1 MARVPRAP
9 RHSVNVFQALALFC
23 AFLLVAGAAGVLSAG
38 LLMPAVAVIGS
49 SSSAAQ
55 EYFDDLPTDLEI
67 VAPSEK
73 TQLFYADGTLLA
85 TYFAENRDVV
95 ALAAISPYLQN
106 AVIATED
113 QRFREH
119 AGVDPEGLIRATL
132 RTLTG
137 NKEGASTLTQQ
148 YVKNVLIEA
157 GRQAGD
163 DEAIEAAKEADG
175 VDGIGR
181 KLREMKVAMA
191 LEEKYSKDQILE
203 GYLNIAQFGVGQY
216 GAEAAS
222 QYYFGHSAAELT
234 PAEAALIAGVTK
246 SPGRFD
252 PSLGASEGYVTATN
266 RRDTVLFQMLE
277 QGYIT
282 QEEHDTA
289 VATPVADMM
298 HITVV
303 PRGCA
308 QAGISAFFCEY
319 VTKALIN
326 DGYLNPDPD
335 VARQI
340 LNRGGLSITTTID
353 PVRQQQAYDSL
364 VERIPE
370 NDPTYRPKGAEK
382 GVSGAISTVVPGS
395 GDVVAMVQ
403 NASYGEPTAENPRA
417 TKVNWNV
424 DLAYGGGQGFL
435 TGSTFKAFVLT
446 QWLIDGHSLTDNI
459 NGSNGQVFPANSWN
473 ISCSPS
479 SVANYP
485 PKNLESSPG
494 GNMTVLKA
502 TQLSINTAYVGMA
515 NQMDLCALR
524 DTTSRMGVHVGEG
537 TISGTRYPNNPLY
550 VVQDGADILATPSM
564 ALGVNPIAPLT
575 MSAAFATY
583 AANGVFCEPRSVT
596 SIVDATGTPIEVPGP
611 QCSQAIPAEIA
622 AGVNYAL
629 QSVVSERGATGTSS
643 AIPGRPS
650 AGKTGTANDDTH
662 AWFVGYTPQ
671 LSTAVWTGHHE
682 GDISMFN
689 STIAGKFYR
698 QVYGGALPAPIWG
711 NYMAKATEGMEV
723 IKFPDAQEKQIY
735 GERIQVPSVAGQSI
749 QQATVNLTAAGFT
762 VAVGEGRY
770 SPNVAVG
777 NVGQQSPGGRVT
789 RGSVITIYPSLGP
802 EPVPEITTD
811 PVAPDGGGQPA
822 QPGGQP
828 PQPGGNG

>member
-1 MARVPRAP
+1 
-9 RHSVNVFQALALFC
+9 
-23 AFLLVAGAAGVLSAG
+23 
-38 LLMPAVAVIGS
+38 MPAVAVLGS
-49 SSSAAQ
+49 TSSAAQ
-55 EYFDDLPTDLEI
+55 EYFDDLPTEI
-67 VAPSEK
+67 EIIPPSEK
-73 TQLFYADGTLLA
+73 TQLLYSDGSLLA
-85 TYFAENRDVV
+85 TYYVENRDVV
-95 ALAAISPYLQN
+95 PLTAISPYLQN
-106 AVIATED
+106 AVIAAED

-119 AGVDPEGLIRATL
+119 AGVDPEGLLRATI

-137 NKEGASTLTQQ
+137 NKQGASTLTQQ

-191 LEEKYSKDQILE
+191 LEENYTKDEILE
-203 GYLNIAQFGVGQY
+203 GYLNIAQFGVAQY

-222 QYYFGHSAAELT
+222 QYYFGHSAEVMT
-234 PAEAALIAGVTK
+234 PAEAALVAGVTK
-246 SPGRFD
+246 SPGRYD
-252 PSLGASEGYVTATN
+252 PSRGASDNYVTVTD
-266 RRDTVLFQMLE
+266 RRNTVLYQMLE

-289 VATPVADMM
+289 FNTPVPDML
-298 HITVV
+298 HLTVV

-308 QAGISAFFCEY
+308 TAGISAFFCEY

-326 DGYLNPDPD
+326 DGYLNADPD
-335 VARQI
+335 EARKI
-340 LNRGGLSITTTID
+340 LNRGGLTITTTID

-364 VERIPE
+364 VDRIPE
-370 NDPTYRPKGAEK
+370 NDPTYRSKKGEL

-403 NASYGEPTAENPRA
+403 NASYGDPTPENPRA

-459 NGSNGQVFPANSWN
+459 NGSNNQVFPANSWN
-473 ISCSPS
+473 ISCSPT

-537 TISGTRYPNNPLY
+537 QISGTRYPNNPLY

-583 AANGVFCEPRSVT
+583 AANGVFCEPRSIT
-596 SIVDATGTPIEVPGP
+596 SILDANGAAIEIPGP

-629 QSVVSERGATGTSS
+629 QTVVSERGATGTSS

-662 AWFVGYTPQ
+662 AWFIGYTPQ

-689 STIAGKFYR
+689 SWIKGKHYS

-723 IKFPDAQEKQIY
+723 IQFPEAQEKQIY

-749 QQATVNLTAAGFT
+749 EQATVNLTAAGFT

-789 RGSVITIYPSLGP
+789 RGSQITIYPSLGP
-802 EPVPEITTD
+802 EPTPEVTTD
-811 PVAPDGGGQPA
+811 PVAPDAGGQPGNG
-822 QPGGQP
+822 QPGNGQP
-828 PQPGGNG
+828 GNGQPGNG